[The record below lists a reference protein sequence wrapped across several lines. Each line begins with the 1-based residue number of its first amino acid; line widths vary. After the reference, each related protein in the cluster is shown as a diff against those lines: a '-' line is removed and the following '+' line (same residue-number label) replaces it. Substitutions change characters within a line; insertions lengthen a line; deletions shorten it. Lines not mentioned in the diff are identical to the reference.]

1 MERSKKGMKME
12 EERKTKREPEKEVYV
27 RKDKL
32 VSRTNPKRFKV
43 PIWDLVFV
51 ARYISKSSKI
61 CHIHM
66 FLRQF

>member
-32 VSRTNPKRFKV
+32 VSRKNPKRFKV
-43 PIWDLVFV
+43 PIIDLVFV
-51 ARYISKSSKI
+51 AR
-61 CHIHM
+61 
-66 FLRQF
+66 